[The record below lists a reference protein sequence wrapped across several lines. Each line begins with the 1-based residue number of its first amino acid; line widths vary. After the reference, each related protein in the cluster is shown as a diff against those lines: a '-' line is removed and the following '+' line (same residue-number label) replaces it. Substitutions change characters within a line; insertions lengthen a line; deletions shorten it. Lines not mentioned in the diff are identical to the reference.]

1 MEISFRPAGPDDEE
15 FLYQLYRSTRRKEI
29 EAMGLDPAQQDIF
42 LRMQFVAQNLS
53 YQAEFPGAVH
63 NIIFFEGRPAGRV
76 MTMRMEKE
84 DRYIDLALL
93 PEYQK
98 LGIGTR
104 IIEDLLEETARAGL
118 PARLHV
124 LKSNRAAE
132 LYERLGFSTVDDDGV
147 NYIMVWS
154 RPPGKTEG

>member
-29 EAMGLDPAQQDIF
+29 EAMGLDQAQQDMF

-53 YQAEFPGAVH
+53 YRAEFPGAVH

>member
-29 EAMGLDPAQQDIF
+29 EAMGLDPAQQDMF

-63 NIIFFEGRPAGRV
+63 NIIFYEGRPAGRV

-132 LYERLGFSTVDDDGV
+132 LYERLGFSTVGDDGV